1 MSMGKQNQYLD
12 YLIDPSIQEVNI
24 LFFLAF
30 EDNTVRTAYTE
41 WLLPKVEIKEYNVMN
56 DGQNVFDQL
65 EKHGT

>member
-1 MSMGKQNQYLD
+1 MSIGKQNQYLD
-12 YLIDPSIQEVNI
+12 YLIDPSIHKVNI

-30 EDNTVRTAYTE
+30 EDNTVRKAYTE
-41 WLLPKVEIKEYNVMN
+41 WFLPKVETKEYNVMN

>member
-1 MSMGKQNQYLD
+1 MSIGKQNQYLD
-12 YLIDPSIQEVNI
+12 YLIDSSIQEVNI

>member
-1 MSMGKQNQYLD
+1 MSIGKQNQYLD
-12 YLIDPSIQEVNI
+12 YLIYPSIQEVNI

>member
-1 MSMGKQNQYLD
+1 MSIGKQNQYLD

-24 LFFLAF
+24 LFFQAF